1 MYPLLAIETSCD
13 ETAAAVIGPGA
24 KVLANVIRSQI
35 PEHRLYGGVV
45 PEVASRRHVEWIG
58 PVVDEAL
65 EQAGLTRSDLGS
77 LAATRG
83 PGLVGCLLVG
93 LSYAQGTARAL
104 GVPVLGVNH
113 MEGHLLAPF
122 VGDPNPPFPFLA
134 LVVSGGHTLLIH
146 ARGLGEYELL
156 GETRDD
162 AAGEA
167 FDKGA
172 RLLGL
177 PYPGGIEVD
186 RLSQEGR
193 ADAVALPRPM
203 SRKPGL
209 DFSFS
214 GLKTALRLHVET
226 TGVPEGSA
234 LNDVCASLQEAIVD
248 SLLLKTRKAART
260 LGLKR
265 VVVTGGVAANS
276 RLRAVFAAAAE
287 KEGWTLYRPDPGL
300 CTDNAAMIGYAA
312 ALHLEAG
319 SEPVEADV
327 APGLRLA
334 SRA

>member
-13 ETAAAVIGPGA
+13 ETAAAVLGPGA
-24 KVLANVIRSQI
+24 TVLSNVVRSQI

-45 PEVASRRHVEWIG
+45 PEVASRRHVDWLG

-65 EQAGLTRSDLGS
+65 EQAGIGRDDLGS
-77 LAATRG
+77 VAATRG

-104 GVPVLGVNH
+104 GIPVMGVNH

-122 VGDPNPPFPFLA
+122 VGDPDPPFPFLA

-177 PYPGGIEVD
+177 PYPGGVEID
-186 RLSQEGR
+186 KLSQTGR

-203 SRKPGL
+203 SRKPGY

-214 GLKTALRLHVET
+214 GLKTATRQHVEKA
-226 TGVPEGSA
+226 GALEGEA
-234 LNDVCASLQEAIVD
+234 LSDMCASLQEAIVD

-260 LGLKR
+260 LGIRR

-276 RLRAVFAAAAE
+276 RLRSAFAAAAA
-287 KEGWTLYRPDPGL
+287 KEGWELHRPGRGL

-312 ALHLEAG
+312 ALHLATGEV
-319 SEPVEADV
+319 PPEADV